1 MNKKKKKNFSV
12 GIICYTKINNEYK
25 YLLICRRTTLTYMA
39 FLMGNYKINN
49 KKYIKNLFNLMT
61 KKEKSDILNCTFN
74 ELWVNLWMYENK
86 NYNLEKNKFLTFK
99 KMYDINS
106 IINNTNEWETPEWGF
121 PKGRLENN
129 ETYKECALREFNEET
144 GYKKEYIKIIENVLP
159 FNEYVIGSNNKL
171 YKHKYYLA
179 YFDPKYI
186 NNFKTQDFE
195 ISKLEWLNI
204 DETLSKI
211 RNYSTEKINIIKNVD
226 KFLNKYKII
235 LY

>member
-12 GIICYTKINNEYK
+12 GIICYTKINNKIK
-25 YLLICRRTTLTYMA
+25 YLLICRRTSLTYMA
-39 FLMGNYKINN
+39 FLMGNYKLNN
-49 KKYIKNLFNLMT
+49 EKYINVLFNLMT
-61 KKEKSDILNCTFN
+61 KKEKSDIANSNFN
-74 ELWVNLWMYENK
+74 KLWDNLWMFNNK
-86 NYNLEKNKFLTFK
+86 NYTSEKNKFLNFK
-99 KMYDINS
+99 KIYDISS
-106 IINNTNEWETPEWGF
+106 IINNTSSWDTPEWGF

-144 GYKKEYIKIIENVLP
+144 GYKKEYIKFIQNVLP

-186 NNFKTQDFE
+186 NNYKKQEFE
-195 ISKLEWLNI
+195 ISKLEWLDI

-211 RNYSTEKINIIKNVD
+211 RNYNVEKINIIKNVD